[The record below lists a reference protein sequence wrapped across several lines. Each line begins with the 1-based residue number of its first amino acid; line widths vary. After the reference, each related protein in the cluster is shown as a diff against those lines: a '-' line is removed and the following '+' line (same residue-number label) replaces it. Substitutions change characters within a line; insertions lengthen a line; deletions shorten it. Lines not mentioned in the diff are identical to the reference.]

1 LASSDRAQDSRGPV
15 ADDPYVEIVGGDDAP
30 LQTAEN
36 RGSALFAIKGAGL
49 VSPLTLV
56 FVRHGVTDMTVTH
69 ALSGSSTPGPPL
81 NPQGRIQAA
90 KAADALFR
98 IGRDAWDRVPP
109 ISRILASPMTR
120 AQQTAAALGRRL
132 GLPIEVE
139 SRLREIDF
147 GEWEGLTGTEIAER
161 FGDAIHRWRLG
172 NYAAPGGESFP
183 DVGARLDE
191 LLRELAK
198 QHAQRCRAG
207 EDVPRA
213 LALTSHAVAIKSA
226 IGISMKMDVATWG
239 SIWPQ
244 PASLSILELRVTTN
258 GSIAERH
265 LLCLGQPVE

>member
-1 LASSDRAQDSRGPV
+1 MASSDRGE
-15 ADDPYVEIVGGDDAP
+15 DPYVEIIGGDDTP
-30 LQTAEN
+30 RETVEN
-36 RGSALFAIKGAGL
+36 RGTPLFAITGAGL
-49 VSPLTLV
+49 VSSLTLV
-56 FVRHGVTDMTVTH
+56 FVRHGVTDMTVSH

-81 NPQGRIQAA
+81 NAQGRIQAA

-98 IGRDAWDRVPP
+98 IGRDAWARVPP

-120 AQQTAAALGRRL
+120 AQDTAAALGRRL
-132 GLPIEVE
+132 GLPVEVE
-139 SRLREIDF
+139 PGLREIDF
-147 GEWEGLTGTEIAER
+147 GEWEGLTGNEIAER
-161 FGDAIHRWRLG
+161 FGDAIHRWRFG

-183 DVGARLDE
+183 DVGARLDA
-191 LLRELAK
+191 LLRDLATE
-198 QHAQRCRAG
+198 HAAKCAAG

-244 PASLSILELRVTTN
+244 PASLSILELRVTTE
-258 GSIAERH
+258 GTIAERH